1 MIKCPFNQPAQLLPH
16 TGKMVLLDS
25 VLECIDNR
33 VVALAT
39 IQKDCILL
47 PQDTATHLPSYL
59 AIEIM
64 AQTVGAWAGA
74 VALSQGEKVRIGFL
88 LGTRRFE
95 MPVAEIHVGTELRCE
110 ATLSWQDDMPEVSW
124 YATEARSRLCEN
136 RRTQHH
142 GPCTDAHQ
150 QTERMVRPSG
160 TDGARTAD
168 RSPTADGN
176 QLTTAISAGRRIGL
190 SDLEPHVEHLVGR

>member
-1 MIKCPFNQPAQLLPH
+1 MIKCPFYQPAKLLPH

-25 VLECIDNR
+25 VLACSENA

-47 PQDTATHLPSYL
+47 PQDTATHLPTYL

-110 ATLSWQDDMPEVSW
+110 ATLSWQDDTGMGVFDCVLIDNQNEEKI
-124 YATEARSRLCEN
+124 ATASLNLYRPNEQDL
-136 RRTQHH
+136 
-142 GPCTDAHQ
+142 Q
-150 QTERMVRPSG
+150 QILNNE
-160 TDGARTAD
+160 
-168 RSPTADGN
+168 
-176 QLTTAISAGRRIGL
+176 Q
-190 SDLEPHVEHLVGR
+190 